1 MLEAPAFPCCVDW
14 LPDGRLLVVS
24 AREARL
30 LRQEPD
36 GSLVSHCDLAA
47 VSSPPAA
54 NELVV
59 DGRGNAYV
67 NGGGFDLMTGEAFAP
82 GVVALVKPD
91 GSARRVA
98 DGIAFPTACS

>member
-1 MLEAPAFPCCVDW
+1 VRGASC
-14 LPDGRLLVVS
+14 
-24 AREARL
+24 AR
-30 LRQEPD
+30 PD

-47 VSSPPAA
+47 VSSPPAG